1 MSSKTLEKHN
11 PSVAER
17 TVERIQS
24 YDFRAKLPKILRY
37 AALVAGGI
45 IVLVVAASF
54 YTTRSKPAFKF
65 KPEHAHLSTDVIA
78 EVSGYERTES
88 DGSTP
93 KYFIKA
99 DTARTFS
106 DNHQE
111 LENAYVKVFAADG
124 QVFDEIKADKAVYV
138 PEANKNFTAYL
149 AGNVKI
155 TTRDALNVE
164 TDGVTYTRASETAE
178 TDDSIAFERENIRG
192 TAVGATVKMADKKL
206 ELRQDVEI
214 ETFESAAKKSAG
226 VKYAKLNAAN
236 AVYDQTANSIELMGG
251 FKAKIDSDGRTS
263 DVSAGRAVA
272 WLSGGETDLATRD
285 LTKLELF
292 ENVHIVSND
301 GKTTTIDA
309 ANAAYDKPL
318 DRFEL
323 SGSARI
329 VTEQDSRKTEIQAQT
344 AVYDR
349 KGLKAS
355 LNGAAQ
361 VAQGPDYVKGD
372 SMDVDLFPSEEIKHS
387 VVTGNTFLKQTS
399 SERLTQASANE
410 MTIDY
415 AAPGQ
420 LRNARA
426 VGNAR
431 AELVP
436 TTVSDYSKATLTTPK
451 VISIDFK
458 GAGLLTAMNT
468 DGRTTIQLDA
478 PGNAPDAATKRVTA
492 DTVKTYFHDNGQ
504 DISKA
509 EAVGNA
515 VLEIEPVKKSPE
527 IYDTTVNAPRFDCE
541 FFPMGNNARECVGG
555 VGAKTVRRP
564 TVPTADRGEQV
575 LNSERVVATFDA
587 ASKDLSELQAV
598 GNGRYSELD
607 RRGLAERFIYSA
619 NDKVLRLRGGEPT
632 VWDDRSRA
640 KARDIDWN
648 TASQISYL
656 RGGVSTTFYNGG
668 SMGAASPFSDNKKPV
683 FITSNEAVLD
693 RNADTAVFTGA
704 ARAWQDDNYV
714 RADRLTVLQ
723 REGKLVAEGA
733 VQSGL
738 YDAKIKRAG
747 KESRVPVF
755 AAAEAMTYDRNGRA
769 LRYTGNVDIRQA
781 TDRITAESAD
791 VFLNDQ
797 NEVSRTVAERSVVI
811 TQPGRRATG
820 SHVEY
825 SAETEIAII
834 QGDPATVNDSE
845 NGSTSG
851 SQITVYFRENRF
863 IGSGRGRQNPNTR
876 VKSVYKTTSPQE

>member
-1 MSSKTLEKHN
+1 M
-11 PSVAER
+11 AER

-111 LENAYVKVFAADG
+111 LENAYVKVFATDG
-124 QVFDEIKADKAVYV
+124 LAFDEIRADKAVYV

-164 TDGVTYTRASETAE
+164 TDGITYTRASETAE
-178 TDDSIAFERENIRG
+178 TDDSIAFERDNIRG

-214 ETFESAAKKSAG
+214 GTFESADKKAAG
-226 VKYAKLNAAN
+226 VEYAKLNAAN
-236 AVYDQTANSIELMGG
+236 AIYDQTANSIELTGG
-251 FKAKIDSDGRTS
+251 FKAKVDSDGRTS

-272 WLSGGETDLATRD
+272 LLSGGETDPAARD

-309 ANAAYDKPL
+309 GNAVYDKPL

-323 SGSARI
+323 GGSARI

-349 KGLKAS
+349 KRLKAT

-361 VAQGPDYVKGD
+361 VAQGPDYLKGD
-372 SMDVDLFPSEEIKHS
+372 TMVVDLFASEEVKHA
-387 VVTGNTFLKQTS
+387 VVSGNTFLKQTT

-458 GAGLLTAMNT
+458 EAGLLTAMNT

-478 PGNAPDAATKRVTA
+478 PGNAPDAAAKRVTA

-515 VLEIEPVKKSPE
+515 VLEIEPVKKAAE
-527 IYDTTVNAPRFDCE
+527 IYNTTVNAPRFDCE
-541 FFPMGNNARECVGG
+541 FFPSGNNARECTGG
-555 VGAKTVRRP
+555 TGAKTVRRP
-564 TVPTADRGEQV
+564 TIAAAGRGDQV
-575 LNSERVVATFDA
+575 LTSDRVIATFDA
-587 ASKDLSELQAV
+587 ATKDLAELQAS
-598 GNGRYSELD
+598 GNGKYAELD
-607 RRGLAERFIYSA
+607 RRGVADRFFFTQ
-619 NDKVLRLRGGEPT
+619 NDKILRLRGGEPT
-632 VWDDRSRA
+632 IWDDRSRA
-640 KARDIDWN
+640 KAQEIDWN
-648 TASQISYL
+648 TATQISEL

-668 SMGAASPFSDNKKPV
+668 AMGSASPFANGKKPV
-683 FITSNEAVLD
+683 FITASDAVFD
-693 RNADTAVFTGA
+693 RNSDTAVYTGN

-714 RADRLTVLQ
+714 RADKITVLQ
-723 REGKLVAEGA
+723 AQGKLVAEGS

-738 YDAKIKRAG
+738 YDAKVNRGG
-747 KESRVPVF
+747 KESKVPVF
-755 AAAEAMTYDRNGRA
+755 ASANSMTYNRDGRT
-769 LRYTGNVDIRQA
+769 LSYRGNADIRQG
-781 TDRITAESAD
+781 TDRITAEAAD
-791 VFLNDQ
+791 VFLSEK
-797 NEVSRTVAERSVVI
+797 NEVSRTVADGSVVI

-820 SHVEY
+820 RHVEY
-825 SAETEIAII
+825 SAETEIAIL

>member
-1 MSSKTLEKHN
+1 
-11 PSVAER
+11 VAER
-17 TVERIQS
+17 TVEKLQS

-37 AALVAGGI
+37 TAIAAAGI

-54 YTTRSKPAFKF
+54 YTARSKPAFKF

-78 EVSGYERTES
+78 EVNGYERTES

-93 KYFIKA
+93 KYYIKA

-124 QVFDEIKADKAVYV
+124 QAFDEIRSDKAVYV

-155 TTRDALNVE
+155 GTRDALNIE

-178 TDDSIAFERENIRG
+178 TDEKISFERDNIRG

-214 ETFESAAKKSAG
+214 ETFESADKMAAG

-236 AVYDQTANSIELMGG
+236 AVYDQNTNSIELSGG
-251 FKAKIDSDGRTS
+251 FKAKIEADGRKS
-263 DVSAGRAVA
+263 DVTAGSAVA
-272 WLSGGETDLATRD
+272 WLSGNDTDPSGRD

-292 ENVHIVSND
+292 DTVHIVSND
-301 GKTTTIDA
+301 GKMTTIDA
-309 ANAAYDKPL
+309 GNAIYEKLL

-323 SGSARI
+323 KDGARI
-329 VTEQDSRKTEIQAQT
+329 VTQQDSTKTEIQSQN

-349 KGLKAS
+349 KALKAT

-361 VAQGPDYVKGD
+361 VAQGSDYVKGD
-372 SMDVDLFPSEEIKHS
+372 SMVVDLFPSEEIKHA
-387 VVTGNTFLKQTS
+387 VVSGNTYLKQTAPD
-399 SERLTQASANE
+399 RLVQASANE
-410 MTIDY
+410 LTVDY
-415 AAPGQ
+415 GAPSK

-426 VGNAR
+426 VGNSR
-431 AELVP
+431 AEIVP
-436 TTVSDYSKATLTTPK
+436 TTISDYSKATLTTPRN
-451 VISIDFK
+451 ISIDFK
-458 GAGLLTAMNT
+458 GAGLLAAMTT

-492 DTVKTYFHDNGQ
+492 DTVKTYFHDSGQ
-504 DISKA
+504 DLSKA

-515 VLEIEPVKKSPE
+515 VLEIEPVKKAPE
-527 IYDTTVNAPRFDCE
+527 IYNTTVNAPRFDCE
-541 FFPMGNNARECVGG
+541 FFPTGNNARECVGAT
-555 VGAKTVRRP
+555 GAKTVRRP
-564 TVPTADRGEQV
+564 TVAAAGRGDQV
-575 LNSERVVATFDA
+575 LTSERVIATFDA
-587 ASKDLSELQAV
+587 VTKDLAELQAV
-598 GNGRYSELD
+598 GNGKYSEGD
-607 RRGLAERFIYSA
+607 RRGIAERFTFGQ

-632 VWDDRSRA
+632 VWDGRSRA
-640 KARDIDWN
+640 KAPEIDWN
-648 TASQISYL
+648 TATQVSNL

-668 SMGAASPFSDNKKPV
+668 AMGTASPFSKGNKPV
-683 FITSNEAVLD
+683 FIASSEAVFD
-693 RNADTAVFTGA
+693 RNTDTAVYTGS

-714 RADRLTVLQ
+714 RADKLTILQ
-723 REGKLVAEGA
+723 AQGKLIAEGS

-738 YDAKIKRAG
+738 YDAKVNRG
-747 KESRVPVF
+747 GRVSTVPVF
-755 AAAEAMTYDRNGRA
+755 ASANSMTYNRDGRT
-769 LRYTGNVDIRQA
+769 LSYRGNTDIRQG
-781 TDRITAESAD
+781 TDRITADAAD
-791 VFLNDQ
+791 VFLTEN
-797 NEVSRTVAERSVVI
+797 NEVSRTVADRSVVI

-820 SHVEY
+820 DHVEY
-825 SAETEIAII
+825 AADTEIAIL
-834 QGDPATVNDSE
+834 QGNPATVNDSE

-863 IGSGRGRQNPNTR
+863 IGSGRGRQSPNAR
-876 VKSVYKTTSPQE
+876 VKSVYKTKPQE

>member
-1 MSSKTLEKHN
+1 M
-11 PSVAER
+11 AER
-17 TVERIQS
+17 TIEKLQS
-24 YDFRAKLPKILRY
+24 YDLRAKLPTILRY
-37 AALVAGGI
+37 SAIAAAGI
-45 IVLVVAASF
+45 ILLVVAASF
-54 YTTRSKPAFKF
+54 YTARSKPAFKF

-93 KYFIKA
+93 KYYIKA

-111 LENAYVKVFAADG
+111 LENAYVKVFSADG
-124 QVFDEIKADKAVYV
+124 QAFDEIRSDKAVYV

-155 TTRDALNVE
+155 GTRDALSIE
-164 TDGVTYTRASETAE
+164 TDGVTYTRATETAE
-178 TDDSIAFERENIRG
+178 TDEKIAFNRDNIRG
-192 TAVGATVKMADKKL
+192 TAVGATVKMAEKKL

-214 ETFESAAKKSAG
+214 ETFESADKMAAG

-236 AVYDQTANSIELMGG
+236 AVYDQNTNSIELSGG
-251 FKAKIDSDGRTS
+251 FKAKIDSSGRTS

-272 WLSGGETDLATRD
+272 WLSGGETDPAARD

-292 ENVHIVSND
+292 DTVHIVSND
-301 GKTTTIDA
+301 GKTTTIDSGSA
-309 ANAAYDKPL
+309 VYEKTL

-323 SGSARI
+323 RDSARI
-329 VTEQDSRKTEIQAQT
+329 VTVQDSSKTEIQSET

-349 KGLKAS
+349 KGLKATLS
-355 LNGAAQ
+355 GAAQ
-361 VAQGPDYVKGD
+361 VAQGSDYVKGD
-372 SMDVDLFPSEEIKHS
+372 SMVVDLFPSQEIKHA
-387 VVTGNTFLKQTS
+387 VVAGNTFLKQTTR
-399 SERLTQASANE
+399 ERLTQASANE
-410 MTIDY
+410 LTIDY
-415 AAPGQ
+415 AAPNK

-458 GAGLLTAMNT
+458 GAGLLAAMNT

-492 DTVKTYFHDNGQ
+492 DSVETYFHDNGQ
-504 DISKA
+504 DLRKA

-515 VLEIEPVKKSPE
+515 VLEIEPVKKAAE

-541 FFPMGNNARECVGG
+541 FFATGNNARECVGG
-555 VGAKTVRRP
+555 TGAKTVRTP
-564 TVPTADRGEQV
+564 TVAGGGRADQV
-575 LNSERVVATFDA
+575 LTSDRVVATFDA
-587 ASKDLSELQAV
+587 ATKDLAELQAV
-598 GNGRYSELD
+598 GNGKYSELD
-607 RRGLAERFIYSA
+607 RRGIAERFVFGQ
-619 NDKVLRLRGGEPT
+619 NDKILRLRGGEPT
-632 VWDDRSRA
+632 IWDDRSRA
-640 KARDIDWN
+640 KAQEIDWN
-648 TASQISYL
+648 TATQVSSL

-668 SMGAASPFSDNKKPV
+668 ALGAASPFSKGNKPV
-683 FITSNEAVLD
+683 FIASSEAIFD
-693 RNADTAVFTGA
+693 RNADTAVYTGS

-714 RADRLTVLQ
+714 RADKLTILQ
-723 REGKLVAEGA
+723 AQGKLIAEGS

-738 YDAKIKRAG
+738 YDAKVNRGG
-747 KESRVPVF
+747 KVSTVPVF
-755 AAAEAMTYDRNGRA
+755 ASANSMTYSRDGRI
-769 LRYTGNVDIRQA
+769 LSYRGNADIRQG
-781 TDRITAESAD
+781 TDRITADAAD
-791 VFLNDQ
+791 VFLSEN
-797 NEVSRTVAERSVVI
+797 NEVSRTVADRSVVI

-820 SHVEY
+820 EHVEY
-825 SAETEIAII
+825 AAETEVAIL
-834 QGDPATVNDSE
+834 QGNPATVNDAE

-863 IGSGRGRQNPNTR
+863 VGSGRGRQNPNAR
-876 VKSVYKTTSPQE
+876 VKSVYKTTDPQK

>member
-1 MSSKTLEKHN
+1 M
-11 PSVAER
+11 AER
-17 TVERIQS
+17 TIEKVQS
-24 YDFRAKLPKILRY
+24 YDFRAKVPKILRY
-37 AALVAGGI
+37 AAFVAGGV

-124 QVFDEIKADKAVYV
+124 QAFDEIKADKAVYV

-164 TDGVTYTRASETAE
+164 TDGLTYTRSSETAE
-178 TDDSIAFERENIRG
+178 TDERIAFERENIRG
-192 TAVGATVKMADKKL
+192 TSVGATVKMADKKL

-214 ETFESAAKKSAG
+214 ETFESADKKAAG

-236 AVYDQTANSIELMGG
+236 AVYDQTANSIELTGG
-251 FKAKIDSDGRTS
+251 FKAKIDSDGRSS

-272 WLSGGETDLATRD
+272 WLSGGETDPAARG

-309 ANAAYDKPL
+309 GNAVYDKPL

-323 SGSARI
+323 NDSARI
-329 VTEQDSRKTEIQAQT
+329 VTEQNSRKTEIQAQT

-349 KGLKAS
+349 KGLKAA

-361 VAQGPDYVKGD
+361 VTQGSDYVKGD
-372 SMDVDLFPSEEIKHS
+372 SIIVDLFVSEEVKHA
-387 VVTGNTFLKQTS
+387 VVSGNTFLKQTT

-415 AAPGQ
+415 SAPGQ

-458 GAGLLTAMNT
+458 GAGLLTAINT

-515 VLEIEPVKKSPE
+515 VLEIEPVKKAPE

-541 FFPMGNNARECVGG
+541 FFPTGNNARECIGG
-555 VGAKTVRRP
+555 VGARTVRNP
-564 TVPTADRGEQV
+564 TIAAAGRGDQV
-575 LNSERVVATFDA
+575 LTSDRVIATFDA
-587 ASKDLSELQAV
+587 ATKDLAQLQAS
-598 GNGRYSELD
+598 GSGKYAELD
-607 RRGLAERFIYSA
+607 RRGVAERFVFTQ
-619 NDKVLRLRGGEPT
+619 NDKILRLRGGEST
-632 VWDDRSRA
+632 IWDDRSRA
-640 KARDIDWN
+640 KAQEIDWN
-648 TASQISYL
+648 TATQISEL

-668 SMGAASPFSDNKKPV
+668 AMGSASPFSNGKKPV
-683 FITSNEAVLD
+683 FITSVEAIFD
-693 RNADTAVFTGA
+693 RNSDTAVYSGN

-714 RADRLTVLQ
+714 RADKLTVLQ
-723 REGKLVAEGA
+723 AQGKLVAEGS

-738 YDAKIKRAG
+738 YDAKVNRGG
-747 KESRVPVF
+747 KESKVPVF
-755 AAAEAMTYDRNGRA
+755 ASANSMTYNRDGRT
-769 LRYTGNVDIRQA
+769 LSYRGNADIRQG
-781 TDRITAESAD
+781 TDRITAEAAD
-791 VFLNDQ
+791 VFLSEK
-797 NEVSRTVAERSVVI
+797 NEVSRTVADGSVVI

-820 SHVEY
+820 GHVEY
-825 SAETEIAII
+825 SAETEIAIL
-834 QGDPATVNDSE
+834 QGDPATVNDAE

-863 IGSGRGRQNPNTR
+863 VGSGRGRQNPNTR
-876 VKSVYKTTSPQE
+876 VKSVYKTTNPQE

>member
-1 MSSKTLEKHN
+1 M
-11 PSVAER
+11 AER
-17 TVERIQS
+17 TVEKIQS
-24 YDFRAKLPKILRY
+24 YDFRAKMPKILRY
-37 AALVAGGI
+37 SALAAAGV

-54 YTTRSKPAFKF
+54 YTARSKPAFKF

-78 EVSGYERTES
+78 EVNGYERTES

-93 KYFIKA
+93 KYYIKA

-124 QVFDEIKADKAVYV
+124 QAFDEIHSDKAVYV

-155 TTRDALNVE
+155 TTRDALKVE
-164 TDGVTYTRASETAE
+164 TDGVTYARATETAD
-178 TDDSIAFERENIRG
+178 TDDKIAFERDNIRG
-192 TAVGATVKMADKKL
+192 TAVGATVKMAEKKL

-214 ETFESAAKKSAG
+214 ETFESADKKATD

-236 AVYDQTANSIELMGG
+236 AIYDQTANSIELSGG
-251 FKAKIDSDGRTS
+251 FKAKIESSGRTS

-272 WLSGGETDLATRD
+272 WLSGGETDPSSRD

-292 ENVHIVSND
+292 DNVHIVSND

-309 ANAAYDKPL
+309 GNAIYDKPL

-323 SGSARI
+323 KDSARI
-329 VTEQDSRKTEIQAQT
+329 VTQQDSSKTEIQAQT

-349 KGLKAS
+349 KGLKAT
-355 LNGAAQ
+355 LNGATQ

-372 SMDVDLFPSEEIKHS
+372 SMVVDLFPSEEIKHA
-387 VVTGNTFLKQTS
+387 VVSGNTFLKQTTP
-399 SERLTQASANE
+399 ERLTQASANE
-410 MTIDY
+410 LTIDY
-415 AAPGQ
+415 TAPNK

-458 GAGLLTAMNT
+458 GAGRLAAMNT
-468 DGRTTIQLDA
+468 DGRTMIQLDA

-515 VLEIEPVKKSPE
+515 VLEIEPIKKAAGV
-527 IYDTTVNAPRFDCE
+527 YNTTVNAPRFDCE
-541 FFPMGNNARECVGG
+541 FFATGNNARECTGG
-555 VGAKTVRRP
+555 TGAKTVRKS
-564 TVPTADRGEQV
+564 TVDGAGRGDQV
-575 LNSERVVATFDA
+575 LTSDRVIATFDA
-587 ASKDLSELQAV
+587 ATKDLSELQAV
-598 GNGRYSELD
+598 GNGKYSELD
-607 RRGLAERFIYSA
+607 RRGIAERFTFVQ
-619 NDKVLRLRGGEPT
+619 NERVLRLRGGEPT
-632 VWDDRSRA
+632 IWDASSRA
-640 KARDIDWN
+640 KAQEIDWN
-648 TASQISYL
+648 TATQISYL

-668 SMGAASPFSDNKKPV
+668 AMGAASPFSKGNKPV
-683 FITSNEAVLD
+683 FITSAEAVFD
-693 RNADTAVFTGA
+693 QNSDTGVYTGN

-714 RADRLTVLQ
+714 RADKLTILQ
-723 REGKLVAEGA
+723 AQGKLVAEGS

-738 YDAKIKRAG
+738 YDAKVNRGG
-747 KESRVPVF
+747 KESKVPVF
-755 AAAEAMTYDRNGRA
+755 ASANSMTYNRDSRTLSYR
-769 LRYTGNVDIRQA
+769 GNADIRQGS
-781 TDRITAESAD
+781 DRITAETAD
-791 VFLNDQ
+791 VFLSER
-797 NEVSRTVAERSVVI
+797 NEVLRTVADGSVVI
-811 TQPGRRATG
+811 TQPGRRATAD
-820 SHVEY
+820 HVEY
-825 SAETEIAII
+825 SAETEIAIL
-834 QGDPATVNDSE
+834 QGQPATVNDAES
-845 NGSTSG
+845 GTTSG
-851 SQITVYFRENRF
+851 AQITANFREKRF
-863 IGSGRGRQNPNTR
+863 VGSGRGRQNPNSR
-876 VKSVYKTTSPQE
+876 VKSVYKTTGPQE